1 MKLLRKKGL
10 LGSAGLTLVELL
22 ISMAILAVV
31 GTAIGGAMYVSSRSY
46 TRGSAE
52 VNVQEEAQVSANL
65 ICDWL
70 IDATEVTQT
79 STDNLT
85 ITHPEGAD
93 TDVINIFRSG
103 DKVMYTVTRNG
114 SPLDPADP
122 DPKVLCDYVTGV
134 VFTSTFDVD
143 RNVKISMDFNVNNR
157 TYHAVTDS
165 TSRNHDFISTG
176 GGAFAR
182 NPIIGFN
189 IPPVAGQYYVV
200 LEPGQNDTHSAA
212 FEFEATIYNP
222 DPNPA
227 NNTLT
232 VSSTGPMDSN
242 LILTR
247 QGTTNKWTVKAL
259 SDDNALND
267 KTFTFTATKTLDD
280 GTTLTDSK
288 DVTVLIRRAT
298 KCEFSVTDYASL
310 AAGNQ
315 GKNGSS
321 YNAVTLDL
329 GIQHKDRI
337 SAGAAYDSGTF
348 GYKDPSVVQ
357 YYYRFA
363 DGSDASSCVNA
374 TEVTSGDALSV
385 QVSLT
390 ADINRDLYVIAVV
403 PHSGKLT
410 PGALNYNTGCSPL
423 NKVTD
428 ISHSDFTYTGA
439 PAANAAYWDYF
450 KIQKGTSGGTIVNVG
465 AGFQR
470 GSQAFRLGELDAQAL
485 AKVNT
490 YIANNGGDTRYKQ
503 IVSFR
508 YIPTD
513 GSAPWSNR
521 SVLTITQAT
530 VGHNQYGVWGTNGG
544 TTGLTSVFDCDKA
557 YTIEVFYDLYDTVTN
572 TYVTDCHFQN
582 TGTLNAC
589 DQYVYDKSTGAFEK
603 SSATSVGSASNP
615 ININMRST
623 NPEDK
628 IFYVDYD
635 SLNALTS
642 QPYKIEGTSY
652 VVYKYKGSGDVN
664 DNANWTSTNVKNPTI
679 QGTADVGIGE
689 VKSVYVNQE
698 GWPHY
703 ENHKQV
709 KFGTTTTK
717 YMGEFNQNIYPD
729 AFITV
734 AKSDCQ
740 SYQTSETGLYKV
752 EFSTKRVN
760 GQRSNITNN
769 GSMPSASNPNG
780 SVMQMG
786 TYNATREPLGTVYYK
801 INY

>member
-363 DGSDASSCVNA
+363 DGSDASTYVNA

-385 QVSLT
+385 QVSLIR
-390 ADINRDLYVIAVV
+390 DIDRDLYVIAVV

-450 KIQKGTSGGTIVNVG
+450 KIQKGTSGGNIVNVG

-490 YIANNGGDTRYKQ
+490 YIANNGGETRYKQ

-513 GSAPWSNR
+513 GSQPWSNR

-530 VGHNQYGVWGTNGG
+530 VGHNQYGVWGTNGS
-544 TTGLTSVFDCDKA
+544 TTGLTSLFDCNKA
-557 YTIEVFYDLYDTVTN
+557 YTIEVFYDLFDTVTK

-589 DQYVYDKSTGAFEK
+589 DQYVYDKGTGAFEL
-603 SSATSVGSASNP
+603 STATSVGSSSNP
-615 ININMRST
+615 ISISRSA
-623 NPEDK
+623 NWQDQ
-628 IFYVDYD
+628 IFYVNYD
-635 SLNALTS
+635 SLNTLTS
-642 QPYKIEGTSY
+642 QPYKIDGNSY

-664 DNANWTSTNVKNPTI
+664 NNSNWEVASKAPST
-679 QGTADVGIGE
+679 QGTGSVDIGE
-689 VKSVYVNQE
+689 DRSIFVNQE
-698 GWPHY
+698 YYPHY
-703 ENHKQV
+703 ETHKVV
-709 KFGTTTTK
+709 KFGTTTEK
-717 YMGEFNQNIYPD
+717 IIGEFNQNVYPD

-734 AKSDCQ
+734 AKNDCTAYQ
-740 SYQTSETGLYKV
+740 SNETGFYKIV
-752 EFSTKRVN
+752 YSTKRN
-760 GQRSNITNN
+760 GGTRSNISNN
-769 GSMPSASNPNG
+769 GSMPSASNPDG
-780 SVMQMG
+780 STMSMTQ
-786 TYNATREPLGTVYYK
+786 YNAASEYLGTVYYK
-801 INY
+801 ISN